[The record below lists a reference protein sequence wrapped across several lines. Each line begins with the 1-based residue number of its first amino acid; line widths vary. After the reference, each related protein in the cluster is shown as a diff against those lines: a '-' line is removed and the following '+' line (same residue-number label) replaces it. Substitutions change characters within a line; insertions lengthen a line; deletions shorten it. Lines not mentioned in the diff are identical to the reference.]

1 VLSSSV
7 PVLAFGF
14 ITYRYWDSFV
24 QALCKHPDPFMGMR
38 MATFQP
44 PVGLASDMFNC
55 VLIDEVFQTSRF
67 QGPST
72 LLLLVGLGNLYSI
85 FTPTAA
91 IISFPVQMRGEIPGH
106 EPPAAMLHPMGSRPC
121 CGMACHGCR

>member
-1 VLSSSV
+1 MAGRDLH
-7 PVLAFGF
+7 LASL
-14 ITYRYWDSFV
+14 YRYWDSFV
-24 QALCKHPDPFMGMR
+24 QALCKHPPDPFVCTR
-38 MATFQP
+38 KATFQP
-44 PVGLASDMFNC
+44 PVGLASDMFNIVFYLTKSSRLQGFKDLRRYFCWLAC
-55 VLIDEVFQTSRF
+55 VIYI
-67 QGPST
+67 
-72 LLLLVGLGNLYSI
+72 YSI